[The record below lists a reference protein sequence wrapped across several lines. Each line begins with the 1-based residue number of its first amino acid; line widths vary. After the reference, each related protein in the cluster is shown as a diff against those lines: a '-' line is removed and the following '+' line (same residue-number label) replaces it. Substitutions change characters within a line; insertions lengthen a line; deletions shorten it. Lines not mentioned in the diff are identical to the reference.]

1 MSRQRGFSLIELAVT
16 LVVLAI
22 LVAMA
27 GPSMS
32 EFLRKNRVAATTN
45 GLIQAANYARA
56 EALRSGYPV
65 TLCAT
70 ADASAAKP
78 ACLASTSWGS
88 NALVAVQTDGTLL
101 QAFDVGAGNVA
112 LTAPLNTLV
121 FNPNGSVSNLAAAGK
136 FKVVPTGCHGTD
148 ARELGISRL
157 GRINSKAV
165 SCS

>member
-1 MSRQRGFSLIELAVT
+1 MPGTDQWRHKPLFINDFRITMSGMEETMSRQRGFSLIELAVT

-70 ADASAAKP
+70 ADASA
-78 ACLASTSWGS
+78 
-88 NALVAVQTDGTLL
+88 
-101 QAFDVGAGNVA
+101 
-112 LTAPLNTLV
+112 
-121 FNPNGSVSNLAAAGK
+121 
-136 FKVVPTGCHGTD
+136 
-148 ARELGISRL
+148 SRL
-157 GRINSKAV
+157 SAR
-165 SCS
+165 